1 MSALPVLC
9 NLGPTNDHMMKKTKL
24 PIIIM
29 ALLFFSTL
37 SMGQVTLGAFGGLN
51 SSKLSGDV
59 TANGSYMSLMGGNF
73 GALID
78 VKLAEGF
85 YLSFQPSYS
94 QEGAKVFYSVKGESE
109 PVDSAKIRLNYFSL
123 PLLLKITSTNERFYA
138 LSGIET
144 GLLLDGS
151 TIIGEEK
158 EELPDVS
165 QWNIAVHFGAGI
177 RIPVGFP
184 SIFVELRYSQGLVN
198 LTDEPLNTN
207 IIPRVKTAG
216 FKVLAGVEF
225 PLGKAKN

>member
-1 MSALPVLC
+1 
-9 NLGPTNDHMMKKTKL
+9 MKKTIL
-24 PIIIM
+24 PIFIVT
-29 ALLFFSTL
+29 LLFFSTL

-51 SSKLSGDV
+51 SSKLSGDA

-73 GALID
+73 GAIID
-78 VKLAEGF
+78 VKLSKGI
-85 YLSFQPSYS
+85 YLSLQPSYS
-94 QEGAKVFYSVKGESE
+94 QEGTRVSYTVKGVYE
-109 PVDSAKIRLNYFSL
+109 PVDSVKIRLNYFSL
-123 PLLLKITSTNERFYA
+123 PLLVKITSTNQRFYA

-151 TIIGEEK
+151 IIVGDEK
-158 EELPDVS
+158 EELPDVP

-198 LTDEPLNTN
+198 LTHEPLNTN
-207 IIPRVKTAG
+207 IIPRVKTSG
-216 FKVLAGVEF
+216 FKILAGVEF

>member
-1 MSALPVLC
+1 MSALALLC
-9 NLGPTNDHMMKKTKL
+9 NLGLTNDHHMKKTKL
-24 PIIIM
+24 SIIIM
-29 ALLFFSTL
+29 ALFFFSSL
-37 SMGQVTLGAFGGLN
+37 SIGQVTLGAFGGLN
-51 SSKLSGDV
+51 SSKLSGDA

-109 PVDSAKIRLNYFSL
+109 PVDSVKIRLNYFSL
-123 PLLLKITSTNERFYA
+123 PILLKITSTNERFYA

-144 GLLLDGS
+144 ALLLNGS
-151 TIIGEEK
+151 TIIGEE
-158 EELPDVS
+158 EGELPDVS
-165 QWNIAVHFGAGI
+165 QWNIALHFGAGI
-177 RIPVGFP
+177 RIPVGYP

-216 FKVLAGVEF
+216 FKILAGVEF